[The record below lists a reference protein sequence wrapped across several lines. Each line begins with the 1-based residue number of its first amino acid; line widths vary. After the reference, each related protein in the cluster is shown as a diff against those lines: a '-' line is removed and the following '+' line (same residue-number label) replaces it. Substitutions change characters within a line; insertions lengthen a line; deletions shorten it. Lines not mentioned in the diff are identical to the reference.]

1 MGESNQRLM
10 DSSEDDLPPAFTG
23 GGGVGRPMDSSE
35 DDTDPFEAAREAEY
49 LAELELEASVT
60 DSWVAQSNSD
70 EALDNS
76 LQLLAM
82 LQDNTAAVQL
92 PSRADTAGH
101 DPFLDEDDYDIR
113 TDQQPAP
120 TPAPTQLP
128 RLPSGDK
135 CLLRLWEL
143 ADTARLAECAADRRI
158 DQYLHSP
165 IAAAGPKRTV
175 ELQMLSNRRLV
186 RWFATPVG
194 VCEAVSLVVEHQGQ
208 L

>member
-1 MGESNQRLM
+1 M
-10 DSSEDDLPPAFTG
+10 
-23 GGGVGRPMDSSE
+23 GRPMDSSE

-135 CLLRLWEL
+135 CLLRCGTTW
-143 ADTARLAECAADRRI
+143 AQPVRLLVPSGCGN
-158 DQYLHSP
+158 S
-165 IAAAGPKRTV
+165 RTRPGS
-175 ELQMLSNRRLV
+175 QS
-186 RWFATPVG
+186 AQPTG
-194 VCEAVSLVVEHQGQ
+194 G
-208 L
+208 